1 MPDTLITQIVDPAA
15 YTQLDKLNKALG
27 VTEKQAAEVVVQLTQ
42 LTAVFRDAGG
52 VEALVKAQERY
63 AKTTQQASA
72 YERELTA
79 QRKAAEKAA
88 AKLQIAEERLDE
100 VMGKQA
106 KSIAEARE
114 QNKVLTQV
122 RNNLVVT
129 DEASAKTL
137 NELNAK
143 LDKNNDYIKGNA
155 DAYLKQKINIGN
167 YQSALD
173 GLPGT
178 LGKVA
183 GGASKAITAVKGL
196 TKAGLTFIATPV
208 GATIAAI
215 VALLALL
222 KSGLS
227 RTEEGQNRL
236 AKASAVLRS
245 VFQSVLDL
253 FSKAADWLTDFGARF
268 DDIAGVARKAG
279 EGIKRAF
286 ADPIG
291 TVDKLG
297 RAIIDNIL
305 NRIKGVVGMV
315 QAAWKIVTNLG
326 NADLRAEG
334 VRELAEAWHQ
344 AVPVVA
350 KVVDKVN
357 EFSASAAEAAK
368 KSAELADRQ
377 AALDKANREFLVEEQ
392 RLRREINEQ
401 KERSLDTELSVEE
414 RLKANAQAIAL
425 QNTLTAKQ
433 TALAQEEY
441 DIIRETNAL
450 HDSTKEDL
458 EKEAQALAKV
468 EQTRAD
474 GIASRRR
481 LVTQQNTLEKE
492 QINALVAQD
501 RAALDA
507 RIKLAENAAAQ
518 RLKLAQEEYEQTA
531 ATDRVEAYAEVA
543 AAQTAALELE
553 MNNRLAVAKAESEA
567 RVRTGRLAGEE
578 LVKEEQRLTAEREA
592 IEAEYNGK
600 LAELGRQQ
608 TREAV
613 KVAKEQ
619 ADARLA
625 AALRGAEL
633 EAAARK
639 DALSGQLDAGEI
651 SYAKYAKAVT
661 AIEKDM
667 SREALRIQAQM
678 LSQQLDNLNL
688 TGEEKEKIQ
697 KRYYDAVAALRE
709 ADAAEAEEEDDARLK
724 GALAWLS
731 VAQDSL
737 DALDELASAI
747 FERRLD
753 ELAREQDAI
762 KARYD
767 AEVAALQ
774 SAGYSDEV
782 KQRKQ
787 MALEAEKEK
796 QTEELAKKEAE
807 IRKKQA
813 IYDRGMAV
821 MQATIAGAVAILQAF
836 AQTGPIV
843 GAVMAG
849 IIGALTAVQIAA
861 ILAAPLP
868 QYKEGREG
876 GKGEW
881 AIVGDGGRREVVE
894 GPHGTYLT
902 PAKPTL
908 TYLQPGDTVYKSEA
922 DYARRGKGAV
932 FDASPL
938 VAAQERTTRAVER
951 WEGVSIEAT
960 SAGLVLLGH
969 KHAAGAPR
977 RGRV

>member
-42 LTAVFRDAGG
+42 MTAVFRDAGS
-52 VEALVKAQERY
+52 VQALVKAQEKY

-72 YERELTA
+72 YEKELTA

-88 AKLQIAEERLDE
+88 AKLQIAEEKLDE

-114 QNKVLTQV
+114 QNKVLNQV

-129 DEASAKTL
+129 DEASAKKL
-137 NELNAK
+137 NELNAR
-143 LDKNNDYIKGNA
+143 LDKNNDFIKENA

-178 LGKVA
+178 LGQVA
-183 GGASKAITAVKGL
+183 GGASKTITAIKGL
-196 TKAGLTFIATPV
+196 AKAGLTFIATPI

-215 VALLALL
+215 VGLLALL
-222 KSGLS
+222 KGGLS
-227 RTEEGQNRL
+227 RTEEGQNKL
-236 AKASAVLRS
+236 TKGTAVFQS
-245 VFQSVLDL
+245 VMQSVLDL
-253 FSKAADWLTDFGARF
+253 VSKAADWIANAFTDPVGA
-268 DDIAGVARKAG
+268 VKQ
-279 EGIKRAF
+279 
-286 ADPIG
+286 
-291 TVDKLG
+291 LG
-297 RAIIDNIL
+297 QAIIDNIV
-305 NRIKGVVGMV
+305 NRVKGVVDLV
-315 QAAWKIVTNLG
+315 QAAWKILTNLG
-326 NADLRAEG
+326 NAELRAEG
-334 VRELAEAWHQ
+334 VKEFGNAWLQVATGIEDAGYKLAGF
-344 AVPVVA
+344 VA
-350 KVVDKVN
+350 N
-357 EFSASAAEAAK
+357 AAEAAK
-368 KSAELADRQ
+368 KTAELADRQ

-401 KERSLDTELSVEE
+401 KERSLNTELSVEE
-414 RLKANAQAIAL
+414 RLKANARAIEL

-458 EKEAQALAKV
+458 DKETQALAKV

-474 GIASRRR
+474 GIQARRR
-481 LVTQQNTLEKE
+481 LVTQQNSLEKE
-492 QINALVAQD
+492 EINGLVTAD

-507 RIKLAENAAAQ
+507 RIKLAENAAAE

-531 ATDRVEAYAEVA
+531 ATDRVAAYAEVA

-553 MNNRLAVAKAESEA
+553 MNNRLAVAAAESDA
-567 RVRTGRLAGEE
+567 RVRTGRLAGDE
-578 LVKEEQRLTAEREA
+578 LVKEEQRLTDERAA
-592 IEAEYNGK
+592 IEAEYGTK

-608 TREAV
+608 VRKAV
-613 KVAKEQ
+613 EVAKEQ

-639 DALSGQLDAGEI
+639 DALGEQLAAGEI
-651 SYAKYAKAVT
+651 SYKQYAKAVT
-661 AIEKDM
+661 DIEKDM
-667 SREALRIQAQM
+667 NRQALAIQVQM
-678 LSQQLDNLNL
+678 LGQQLDSLEL
-688 TGEEKEKIQ
+688 TAEEKEKIQ
-697 KRYYDAVAALRE
+697 KKYYDAVAAMRE
-709 ADAAEAEEEDDARLK
+709 ADAQAEEDERAK
-724 GALAWLS
+724 KIEAAAAWLQ

-737 DALDELASAI
+737 SAVNELAGAI
-747 FERRLD
+747 FDRRMA
-753 ELAREQDAI
+753 EIEAEKEAVES
-762 KARYD
+762 KYD
-767 AEVAALQ
+767 AEIAALEN
-774 SAGYSDEV
+774 AGYSDEV
-782 KQRKQ
+782 VQRKT

-796 QTEELAKKEAE
+796 QTEEIAKKEAE
-807 IRKKQA
+807 VRKKQA

-821 MQATIAGAVAILQAF
+821 MQATIAGALAILQAY
-836 AQTGPIV
+836 AQTGPI
-843 GAVMAG
+843 AASVMMPILA
-849 IIGALTAVQIAA
+849 ALTAVQIAA

-894 GPHGTYLT
+894 GLQGTYLT

-908 TYLQPGDTVYKSEA
+908 TYLQPGDSVYKSEA
-922 DYARRGKGAV
+922 DYARRRQGAA

-938 VAAQERTTRAVER
+938 VAAQDRTTRAVER
-951 WEGVSIEAT
+951 WKGVSIEAT

-969 KHAAGAPR
+969 KRVAGGPR
-977 RGRV
+977 RGKV

>member
-1 MPDTLITQIVDPAA
+1 MPDTLITQIVDPVA

-27 VTEKQAAEVVVQLTQ
+27 ATEKQAAEVVVQLTQ
-42 LTAVFRDAGG
+42 LTAVFREAGG
-52 VEALVKAQERY
+52 VEALVKVQKEHV
-63 AKTTQQASA
+63 KVTKEASA
-72 YERELTA
+72 YEKELTA

-88 AKLQIAEERLDE
+88 AKLQIAEEKLDA
-100 VMGKQA
+100 VMNTQA

-114 QNKVLTQV
+114 QNKVLNQV

-129 DEASAKTL
+129 DEKSAKKL

-143 LDKNNDYIKGNA
+143 LDANNDLVKNNA
-155 DAYLKQKINIGN
+155 DRYLKQKINIGN

-178 LGKVA
+178 FGKVA
-183 GGASKAITAVKGL
+183 GGASKAITAIKGIA
-196 TKAGLTFIATPV
+196 KAGLTFIATPI

-215 VALLALL
+215 VAVLALL
-222 KSGLS
+222 KGGLS
-227 RTEEGQNRL
+227 RTEEGQNKL
-236 AKASAVLRS
+236 TKATAVFKS
-245 VFQSVLDL
+245 VMQSMLDL
-253 FSKAADWLTDFGARF
+253 VSKAADWLVKAFEDPVGA
-268 DDIAGVARKAG
+268 VKQ
-279 EGIKRAF
+279 
-286 ADPIG
+286 
-291 TVDKLG
+291 LG
-297 RAIIDNIL
+297 QALLDNII
-305 NRIKGVVGMV
+305 NRVKGLVDLV
-315 QAAWKIVTNLG
+315 QAAWKILTNLG
-326 NADLRAEG
+326 DADLRAEG
-334 VRELAEAWHQ
+334 VREFGNAWLQVATGIEDAGNKLADF
-344 AVPVVA
+344 VA
-350 KVVDKVN
+350 QT
-357 EFSASAAEAAK
+357 AEAAK
-368 KSAELADRQ
+368 KTAELADRQ
-377 AALDKANREFLVEEQ
+377 AALDKANREWLVEEQ
-392 RLRREINEQ
+392 RLRREINAQ

-414 RLKANAQAIAL
+414 RLQANARAIEL

-433 TALAQEEY
+433 AALAQEEY
-441 DIIRETNAL
+441 DIIKATNAL
-450 HDSTKEDL
+450 HDTTKEDL

-481 LVTQQNTLEKE
+481 LVTQQNALEKE

-507 RIKLAENAAAQ
+507 RIKQAKSAADE
-518 RLKLAQEEYEQTA
+518 RVKLAQEEYAAAA
-531 ATDRVEAYAEVA
+531 ATDRVAAYAEVA

-553 MNNRLAVAKAESEA
+553 MNNRLAVAAAESEA
-567 RVRTGRLAGEE
+567 RVRTGRLAGDE
-578 LVKEEQRLTAEREA
+578 LVAEEKRLTDERAA
-592 IEAEYNGK
+592 IEAEYSVR

-613 KVAKEQ
+613 QAAKEQ

-625 AALRGAEL
+625 EALRGASL

-639 DALSGQLDAGEI
+639 DALGEQLEAGEI
-651 SYAKYAKAVT
+651 SYRDYAAAV
-661 AIEKDM
+661 AGIEHDM

-678 LSQQLDNLNL
+678 LSEQLKNLEL
-688 TGEEKEKIQ
+688 TTEEREKIQ
-697 KRYYDAVAALRE
+697 ENYYKAVQAMRE
-709 ADAAEAEEEDDARLK
+709 ADAAAQREEDEGKIA
-724 GALAWLS
+724 GALAWLE
-731 VAQDSL
+731 VAQD
-737 DALDELASAI
+737 ALNAIDELTSAI
-747 FERRLD
+747 FERRLS
-753 ELAREQDAI
+753 ELEKEQDAI
-762 KARYD
+762 DARYD
-767 AEVAALQ
+767 AEIAALEN
-774 SAGYSDEV
+774 AGYSDEV
-782 KQRKQ
+782 MQRKT

-836 AQTGPIV
+836 AQTGPIA

-894 GPHGTYLT
+894 GLQGTYLT

-908 TYLQPGDTVYKSEA
+908 TYLQPGDSVYRSEA
-922 DYARRGKGAV
+922 DYARRGNGAA

-951 WEGVSIEAT
+951 WKGVAIEAT

-969 KHAAGAPR
+969 KRAAGFAR
-977 RGRV
+977 RGRG